1 MEKRKSLREL
11 KSIVKG
17 KKEELEKNIDDIV
30 QHSDLSNPQVKE
42 IIAKL
47 QGEIEVMEGIILYC
61 TLDCEDETYY
71 VLDNDLDVVYKD
83 DIKEFC

>member
-42 IIAKL
+42 MIAKL
-47 QGEIEVMEGIILYC
+47 QGEIEVMDGIILYC
-61 TLDCEDETYY
+61 TTGESYL
-71 VLDNDLDVVYKD
+71 
-83 DIKEFC
+83 I

>member
-1 MEKRKSLREL
+1 MDKNRIERLRYKMEKRKSLREL

-17 KKEELEKNIDDIV
+17 KKEELEKNIDNIV
-30 QHSDLSNPQVKE
+30 QYSDLNNPQVKE

-61 TLDCEDETYY
+61 ETGEKF
-71 VLDNDLDVVYKD
+71 L
-83 DIKEFC
+83 I

>member
-17 KKEELEKNIDDIV
+17 KKEELEKNIDNIV
-30 QHSDLSNPQVKE
+30 QYSDLNNPQVKE

-47 QGEIEVMEGIILYC
+47 QGEIEVMDGIILYC
-61 TLDCEDETYY
+61 TTGEKFL
-71 VLDNDLDVVYKD
+71 
-83 DIKEFC
+83 I

>member
-1 MEKRKSLREL
+1 MKNKSLREL

-17 KKEELEKNIDDIV
+17 KKEELEKNIDNMV
-30 QHSDLSNPQVKE
+30 QYSDLSNPQVKE

-61 TLDCEDETYY
+61 ETGEKF
-71 VLDNDLDVVYKD
+71 L
-83 DIKEFC
+83 I

>member
-1 MEKRKSLREL
+1 MERKSLREL

-47 QGEIEVMEGIILYC
+47 QGEIEVMDGIILYC
-61 TLDCEDETYY
+61 TTGESYL
-71 VLDNDLDVVYKD
+71 
-83 DIKEFC
+83 I

>member
-17 KKEELEKNIDDIV
+17 KKEELERNMDDIV
-30 QHSDLSNPQVKE
+30 QYSDLSNPQVKE

-47 QGEIEVMEGIILYC
+47 QGEIEVMDGIILYC
-61 TLDCEDETYY
+61 TTGESYL
-71 VLDNDLDVVYKD
+71 
-83 DIKEFC
+83 I

>member
-30 QHSDLSNPQVKE
+30 QYSDLSNPQVKE

-47 QGEIEVMEGIILYC
+47 QGEIEVMEGIILSLLMKGFFMFKIQFYN
-61 TLDCEDETYY
+61 LMINYLM
-71 VLDNDLDVVYKD
+71 V
-83 DIKEFC
+83 

>member
-1 MEKRKSLREL
+1 MKNKSLREL

-30 QHSDLSNPQVKE
+30 QYSDLSNPQVKE

-61 TLDCEDETYY
+61 TTGEKFL
-71 VLDNDLDVVYKD
+71 
-83 DIKEFC
+83 I

>member
-1 MEKRKSLREL
+1 MKNKSLREL

-47 QGEIEVMEGIILYC
+47 QGEIEVMDGIILYC
-61 TLDCEDETYY
+61 TTGESFL
-71 VLDNDLDVVYKD
+71 
-83 DIKEFC
+83 I

>member
-1 MEKRKSLREL
+1 MEKSLREL

-30 QHSDLSNPQVKE
+30 QYSDLSNPQVKE

-61 TLDCEDETYY
+61 TTGEKFL
-71 VLDNDLDVVYKD
+71 
-83 DIKEFC
+83 I

>member
-11 KSIVKG
+11 KSIVKS

-47 QGEIEVMEGIILYC
+47 QGEIEVMDGIILYC
-61 TLDCEDETYY
+61 TTGEKFL
-71 VLDNDLDVVYKD
+71 
-83 DIKEFC
+83 I

>member
-1 MEKRKSLREL
+1 MEKRKSLKEL

-17 KKEELEKNIDDIV
+17 KKEELERNMDDIV

-61 TLDCEDETYY
+61 TTGEKFL
-71 VLDNDLDVVYKD
+71 
-83 DIKEFC
+83 I

>member
-1 MEKRKSLREL
+1 MDKRKSLREL

-17 KKEELEKNIDDIV
+17 KKEELERNIDNIV
-30 QHSDLSNPQVKE
+30 QYSDLSNPQVKE

-61 TLDCEDETYY
+61 ETGESY
-71 VLDNDLDVVYKD
+71 L
-83 DIKEFC
+83 I

>member
-11 KSIVKG
+11 KSIVKER
-17 KKEELEKNIDDIV
+17 KELLEKNIDDIV
-30 QHSDLSNPQVKE
+30 QYSDLSNPQVKE

-61 TLDCEDETYY
+61 ETGEKF
-71 VLDNDLDVVYKD
+71 L
-83 DIKEFC
+83 I

>member
-1 MEKRKSLREL
+1 MEKRKSLKEL

-17 KKEELEKNIDDIV
+17 KKEELERNMDDIV
-30 QHSDLSNPQVKE
+30 QYSDLSNPQVKE

-61 TLDCEDETYY
+61 ETGESF
-71 VLDNDLDVVYKD
+71 LIYKKYNYFF
-83 DIKEFC
+83 INFQNNY

>member
-1 MEKRKSLREL
+1 MKNKSLREL

-17 KKEELEKNIDDIV
+17 KKEELEKNIDNIV
-30 QHSDLSNPQVKE
+30 QYSDLSNPQVKE

-61 TLDCEDETYY
+61 TTGEKFL
-71 VLDNDLDVVYKD
+71 
-83 DIKEFC
+83 I

>member
-17 KKEELEKNIDDIV
+17 KKEELERNIDDLV
-30 QHSDLSNPQVKE
+30 MHSDLSNPQVKE

-61 TLDCEDETYY
+61 TTGESYL
-71 VLDNDLDVVYKD
+71 
-83 DIKEFC
+83 I

>member
-1 MEKRKSLREL
+1 MKNKSLREL

-17 KKEELEKNIDDIV
+17 KKEELEKNIDNIA
-30 QHSDLSNPQVKE
+30 QYSDLSNPQVKE

-61 TLDCEDETYY
+61 ETGESF
-71 VLDNDLDVVYKD
+71 L
-83 DIKEFC
+83 I

>member
-1 MEKRKSLREL
+1 MEKRKSLKEL

-47 QGEIEVMEGIILYC
+47 QGEIEVMDGIILYC
-61 TLDCEDETYY
+61 TTGESYL
-71 VLDNDLDVVYKD
+71 
-83 DIKEFC
+83 I

>member
-1 MEKRKSLREL
+1 MKKRKSLREL
-11 KSIVKG
+11 KSIVKER
-17 KKEELEKNIDDIV
+17 KELLEKNIDDIV

-61 TLDCEDETYY
+61 TTGEKFL
-71 VLDNDLDVVYKD
+71 
-83 DIKEFC
+83 I

>member
-1 MEKRKSLREL
+1 MKNKSLREL

-17 KKEELEKNIDDIV
+17 KKEELEKNIDNIV
-30 QHSDLSNPQVKE
+30 QYSDLSNPQVKE

-61 TLDCEDETYY
+61 ETGESY
-71 VLDNDLDVVYKD
+71 L
-83 DIKEFC
+83 I

>member
-1 MEKRKSLREL
+1 MKRKSLREL

-17 KKEELEKNIDDIV
+17 KKEELERNMDDIV
-30 QHSDLSNPQVKE
+30 QYSDLSNPQVKE

-61 TLDCEDETYY
+61 ETGESY
-71 VLDNDLDVVYKD
+71 L
-83 DIKEFC
+83 I